1 MKLKIKEIAA
11 KFGRGDQ
18 WLRQIIG
25 QGFVPEAVDHKI
37 DFEEAAIGIYKYQE
51 SLIAKA
57 EGARSELAKS
67 RSALAE
73 EEVLAKRQKRMKLSG
88 ELVPLAD
95 VELVW
100 TARKTAVRQ
109 RVDLLPI
116 SKRDNEDLLE
126 ELERNEIDKDLK

>member
-1 MKLKIKEIAA
+1 MKVKELAELFGYTGQWIKNRYDEGSIPKPVKGEIDVVKAAVGIVGYLK
-11 KFGRGDQ
+11 R
-18 WLRQIIG
+18 R
-25 QGFVPEAVDHKI
+25 V
-37 DFEEAAIGIYKYQE
+37 E
-51 SLIAKA
+51 SA

-109 RVDLLPI
+109 RVDQLQI
-116 SKRDNEDLLE
+116 SKRDKEDLLE
-126 ELERNEIDKDLK
+126 ELEAKNIDGDFK